1 MKILFLASNQ
11 PNQWGLA
18 HKINALTPI
27 SEIAVVDTGSFVLSK
42 KTKLTLLVRNKVKN
56 ALGELLTFMIF
67 RNCWLKMLDSY
78 SNLYSGFP
86 ADPKVIVSNV
96 NDSKVLKLVE
106 DLRPDVTI
114 VSGTNLLSTSLIRA
128 INSHGRV
135 INLHTGISPY
145 IKGGPNCTNWC
156 FYLGRPDLIG
166 NTIMWLNEGIDS
178 GNIIATERTSF
189 STRDS
194 LLDIHIKVMEHG
206 HDLYVRALQKIL
218 NNEEVPDIN
227 QDTLFPHR
235 LFLSKDW
242 GTPHKLKALLGYLWM
257 RHILPESTYNSE
269 TVYPILQS

>member
-1 MKILFLASNQ
+1 M
-11 PNQWGLA
+11 
-18 HKINALTPI
+18 
-27 SEIAVVDTGSFVLSK
+27 
-42 KTKLTLLVRNKVKN
+42 
-56 ALGELLTFMIF
+56 
-67 RNCWLKMLDSY
+67 
-78 SNLYSGFP
+78 
-86 ADPKVIVSNV
+86 

-114 VSGTNLLSTSLIRA
+114 VSGTNLLGSCLIGT
-128 INSHGRV
+128 IKSYGRV

-206 HDLYVRALQKIL
+206 HDLYIRALRKIL
-218 NNEEVPDIN
+218 YHEEIPDIN
-227 QDTLFPHR
+227 QDTLIPHR
-235 LFLSKDW
+235 LFLGKDW
-242 GTPHKLKALLGYLWM
+242 GVSHRIKALSNYLWI
-257 RHILPESTYNSE
+257 RNILPESTYNSE
-269 TVYPILQS
+269 TVYPIL